1 MKKTASLVSLVLA
14 LFAVGCTTT
23 HPGIASGAGTA
34 NAIRGELTCSYLFGA
49 FPIGD
54 VPAEF
59 TIAEA
64 AKQANIKHIATV
76 DYSEKGIPGIYVTRT
91 IIITGN

>member
-1 MKKTASLVSLVLA
+1 MKKTAIIVSLVLA
-14 LFAVGCTTT
+14 MFMVGCTTT
-23 HPGIASGAGTA
+23 TPGTASGAGTA
-34 NAIRGELTCSYLFGA
+34 NAIRGELSCTYLFGC

-64 AKQANIKHIATV
+64 AKKANIKHIATV
-76 DYSEKGIPGIYVTRT
+76 DYAAKGIPGIYLTRT

>member
-1 MKKTASLVSLVLA
+1 MKKTAILVSLALA
-14 LFAVGCTTT
+14 LFAVGCTST

-34 NAIRGELTCSYLFGA
+34 NARRGELSCSYLFGA
-49 FPIGD
+49 FPLGG
-54 VPAEF
+54 PEEF

-64 AKQANIKHIATV
+64 AKQAGITHIATV
-76 DYSEKGIPGIYVTRT
+76 DYKESGFPGIYVTRT